1 MIVLDTTILVY
12 AVGDLHRLRQ
22 PSRALLELV
31 RDGRVRA
38 GTTVEVVQEFAHV
51 RSRRRPR
58 VEAAQRAREYVQG
71 LSPLLVVVQ
80 EDLWDGLNLFESLVD
95 LGPFDAVLGAVA
107 LRRGFALAS
116 ADRSFAQ
123 VPGLAYLDPSAPSF
137 LEEVRVAGR

>member
-1 MIVLDTTILVY
+1 VIVLDTTILVY
-12 AVGDLHRLRQ
+12 AVGDVHQLRQ

-31 RDGRVRA
+31 RDGQVRA

-58 VEAAQRAREYVQG
+58 VEAAQRAREYLQG
-71 LSPLLVVVQ
+71 LSPLVVAEQ
-80 EDLWDGLNLFESLVD
+80 DDLWDGLNLFESLGD
-95 LGPFDAVLGAVA
+95 LGPFDAVLAAIA

-123 VPGLAYLDPSAPSF
+123 VPGLVYLDLSSPAF
-137 LEEVRVAGR
+137 LHEVRAAEG